1 MTGQIEQ
8 IGLYKNGE
16 IIRGTDIYSDGSMF
30 QGTYKNG
37 AINNGT
43 YYYASGDSF
52 EGSFDNEMK
61 NGYGTYHWSDGV
73 SVYGYFENDKI
84 NGLCTYYNPDGTV
97 KYTTTMYNGMTAQE
111 AYETEKINI
120 DNEYINKLTE
130 IYGLQSEL
138 YELQTTDPYSTDEA
152 KEILR
157 KYNLSNYTNT
167 IASNGGSIDSYSAA
181 NAMRQQAALYSQA
194 QQAILNAYNAKIEN
208 MQKIIDALQK
218 NVDNWYNDSIKALK
232 IKYNIS

>member
-1 MTGQIEQ
+1 
-8 IGLYKNGE
+8 
-16 IIRGTDIYSDGSMF
+16 MF
-30 QGTYKNG
+30 QGAYKNG

-111 AYETEKINI
+111 AYETEKIN
-120 DNEYINKLTE
+120 N
-130 IYGLQSEL
+130 
-138 YELQTTDPYSTDEA
+138 
-152 KEILR
+152 R
-157 KYNLSNYTNT
+157 
-167 IASNGGSIDSYSAA
+167 
-181 NAMRQQAALYSQA
+181 
-194 QQAILNAYNAKIEN
+194 
-208 MQKIIDALQK
+208 
-218 NVDNWYNDSIKALK
+218 
-232 IKYNIS
+232 